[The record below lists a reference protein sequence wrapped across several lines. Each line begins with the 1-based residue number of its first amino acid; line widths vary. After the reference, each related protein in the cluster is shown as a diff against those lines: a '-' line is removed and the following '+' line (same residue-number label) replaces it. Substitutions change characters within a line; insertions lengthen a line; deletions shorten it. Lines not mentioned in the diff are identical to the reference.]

1 MAYFNQKKVGGI
13 YNERTG
19 SFTTRDSQMVTING
33 IQT

>member
-19 SFTTRDSQMVTING
+19 IFTMRDSQMVTING